1 MLGNAFETPE
11 RRPWSTDRVWGSALR
26 LPRLSPLCKMPL
38 LSDRRPRASAPR
50 NISTD
55 TMVKVM
61 LMSIQRKDL
70 TRFAHAGVMFA
81 YDYDDRP
88 SKYDHQQLQK
98 HFEVLFQLLKT
109 NPRGIGLPLQLQD
122 AIKEFEQQV
131 ELDLL
136 ICHI

>member
-1 MLGNAFETPE
+1 MLGNAFETPD

-26 LPRLSPLCKMPL
+26 LPKLSPLCKMPL

-61 LMSIQRKDL
+61 HMSIPRKDV
-70 TRFAHAGVMFA
+70 TRFANDGLMFA
-81 YDYDDRP
+81 YGCEER
-88 SKYDHQQLQK
+88 SNKYDRQQLHK
-98 HFEVLFQLLKT
+98 HFEVLFQLLKI
-109 NPRGIGLPLQLQD
+109 NPSGLWLPLQLHD

-131 ELDLL
+131 ELNL
-136 ICHI
+136 IICYI